1 MRLRRGKK
9 EIRVIKIGLNLLI
22 MRSPES
28 LKDFIKRV
36 GKDNSQAGPFS
47 VFRIQDLDTSGTSAQ
62 SRRDFYK
69 ISLITSAH
77 GTLFHADRSILING
91 PALVFS
97 NPMIPYCWERR
108 SGKEDGY
115 FCLFKESFVDHQ
127 LREGALTKSPLFKVG
142 GSPVLFPKPKTV
154 EFLQIIFARM
164 EAELSLDYPNKS
176 DLMRTYVQL
185 LIHEALKMIPEKLI
199 YRPVRSSER
208 ISSLFLELLDRQ
220 FPVSSEQHTI
230 LFRNANE
237 FADQL
242 AIHTNHLNKVL
253 KEATGKTTSDH
264 IAGRILLEAKTL
276 LRNSDWP
283 IASISRCLGFEHGAN
298 FNIFF
303 KRQTGQSPTQF
314 RREPIPFNK

>member
-1 MRLRRGKK
+1 
-9 EIRVIKIGLNLLI
+9 

-28 LKDFIKRV
+28 LKDFMERV
-36 GKDNSQAGPFS
+36 GKDSSPAGPFN
-47 VFRIQDLDTSGTSAQ
+47 VFRIQDLDTSGTSPQ

-77 GTLFHADRSILING
+77 GTLFHADRSILINS

-97 NPMIPYCWERR
+97 NPMIPYSWERI
-108 SGKEDGY
+108 SGNEDGY
-115 FCLFKESFVDHQ
+115 FCLFKESFIDHQ
-127 LREGALTKSPLFKVG
+127 VREGALSKSPLFRVG
-142 GSPVLFPKPKTV
+142 GSPVLFPDQKTV
-154 EFLQIIFARM
+154 EFLQIVYARM
-164 EAELSLDYPNKS
+164 EAEMNIDYLNKP

-185 LIHEALKMIPEKLI
+185 VIHEALKIIPDKLT

-220 FPVSSEQHTI
+220 FPVISEQQTI

-242 AIHTNHLNKVL
+242 AIHTNHLNKAL
-253 KEATGKTTSDH
+253 KEATGKTTSEH
-264 IAGRILLEAKTL
+264 ITDRILTEAKIL
-276 LRNSDWP
+276 LRNSDWS
-283 IASISRCLGFEHGAN
+283 ITSISRCLGFEHGSN

-303 KRQTGQSPTQF
+303 KRQTGKNPTLF
-314 RREPIPFNK
+314 RKEPVSL